1 MSATVGHARSSPGP
15 ARGLGRAALLVVP
28 ALFAGNL
35 VSYLFTVVVARQ
47 LGPAAYGALG
57 GLLAI
62 VIALAVPGMALQL
75 VVARNVA
82 VCRRDGVAA
91 GSLQAAV
98 IRLGLRAGVALAVP
112 ALAAAPLLSGY
123 LHLGSPGP
131 PAWLAVNLAL
141 LPLLFAVSGLLQG
154 RERFG
159 VLTAVLLL
167 VAAGK
172 LPLGVAL
179 VAAGYGVE
187 GALAGVAVGTL
198 AAVLLGVAAC
208 GRARH
213 RPGPAAADPEG
224 SGEPRRGAPVGREGS
239 GGPRGGAPQDR
250 VAGLG
255 PELTAAAL
263 GVVGLVAITNLDV
276 LLARHYLPEAASG
289 LYAAGSVVAKVTY
302 WAPLAGV
309 MVVFPRLAAGA
320 GRRTLL
326 RQAALATLAF
336 GALCT
341 AASALLALWPALL
354 PFGRAYAAVGPDLPL
369 FAALGTAFAMVQLL
383 LFSDIAAGG
392 RRSAWPVGVA
402 AAGQALLVAGPFHHS
417 VTQIVTVALASATLL
432 LLAGVRSSATAAAV
446 TERAG

>member
-75 VVARNVA
+75 VVARRVA
-82 VCRRDGVAA
+82 LDRRCGA
-91 GSLQAAV
+91 GIPEAAV
-98 IRLGLRAGVALAVP
+98 LGLALRLGVALGVP

-123 LHLGSPGP
+123 LHLGSLGP

-141 LPLLFAVSGLLQG
+141 LPPLFAVSGLLQG
-154 RERFG
+154 GERFG
-159 VLTAVLLL
+159 VLTGVLLL

-187 GALAGVAVGTL
+187 GALAGVAAGTL

-208 GRARH
+208 GPARR
-213 RPGPAAADPEG
+213 RPTPA
-224 SGEPRRGAPVGREGS
+224 GEEPTG
-239 GGPRGGAPQDR
+239 
-250 VAGLG
+250 GLG
-255 PELTAAAL
+255 PEVAAATV
-263 GVVGLVAITNLDV
+263 GVLGLVALTNLDV
-276 LLARHYLPEAASG
+276 LLARHYLPAADSG

-302 WAPLAGV
+302 WAPLAGL
-309 MVVFPRLAAGA
+309 MVVFPRLAADGA
-320 GRRTLL
+320 RRALL
-326 RQAALATLAF
+326 RRAGAATLAF
-336 GALCT
+336 GALC
-341 AASALLALWPALL
+341 AAGSAVLAAWPALV
-354 PFGRAYAAVGPDLPL
+354 PFGRAYGAVGPDLPL
-369 FAALGTAFAMVQLL
+369 FAALGTAFALVQLL
-383 LFSDIAAGG
+383 LFSDIAARG
-392 RRSAWPVGVA
+392 RRSPWPVGLAV
-402 AAGQALLVAGPFHHS
+402 AGQGLLVAGPFHQS
-417 VTQIVTVALASATLL
+417 VTQIVTVALASAAMP
-432 LLAGVRSSATAAAV
+432 LLAGVGSTAGPAS
-446 TERAG
+446 TEGVG

>member
-1 MSATVGHARSSPGP
+1 MSGTVGHARSSPP

-91 GSLQAAV
+91 ESLQAAV

-131 PAWLAVNLAL
+131 PAWLAVNLAV

-187 GALAGVAVGTL
+187 GALAGVAAGTL

-213 RPGPAAADPEG
+213 RPGPPAADPEG
-224 SGEPRRGAPVGREGS
+224 TGEPRRGAPV
-239 GGPRGGAPQDR
+239 DR

-263 GVVGLVAITNLDV
+263 GVIGLVAITNLDA

-417 VTQIVTVALASATLL
+417 VTQIVTVALAGATLL
-432 LLAGVRSSATAAAV
+432 LLAGVRSSAMAAAV